1 MQDFCRSFRRQADQ
15 RQKERPPEKKGCDQ
29 DREAHAPHC
38 ASPLKQ
44 HPLAVLIV
52 APTLRPRC
60 GDVESRAAPCSA
72 VTALASRLGFDL
84 TPECVFLRTVLIRDQ
99 PRQLGWP

>member
-15 RQKERPPEKKGCDQ
+15 RQKERPPEKKVAIKTAKRTC
-29 DREAHAPHC
+29 HIVLP
-38 ASPLKQ
+38 PLKQ